1 MMSPTE
7 KSSRL
12 HRNCREADAFSR
24 MTAAVQRAEEI
35 TRASKSNLA
44 LAFVALPRE
53 CRRDMNVFYAF
64 CRIVDDLADEPEP
77 PLEERRAAL
86 QCWREAICHPV
97 PGESAL
103 APAVRELIE
112 KHDLDTDLFREIIA
126 GCEMDLQ
133 GARYE
138 TWDDL
143 RVYCY
148 RVASA
153 VGLISIEI
161 FGYRDPAA
169 RSYAVSLGLAL
180 QITNILRDIAE
191 DYARDGRIYLPRE
204 EMDRFGYTEAELAQH
219 RHTPEFV
226 ALMRF
231 QAERARAFYTEAQAA
246 FPQQDRRSLVA
257 AEIMRGIYSR
267 VLSEMERDDFRVF
280 DRRYAL
286 GKARKLLVIGGAIVR
301 NL

>member
-1 MMSPTE
+1 
-7 KSSRL
+7 
-12 HRNCREADAFSR
+12 
-24 MTAAVQRAEEI
+24 MTAAVPRAEEI

-53 CRRDMNVFYAF
+53 CRQDMNVFYAF

-77 PLEERRAAL
+77 SLEERRFAL
-86 QCWREAICHPV
+86 QRWREAISNPV
-97 PGESAL
+97 PGESTL
-103 APAVRELIE
+103 APAVRELIG
-112 KHDLDTDLFREIIA
+112 KHGLDTSLFLEIIS

-138 TWDDL
+138 TWEDL

-153 VGLISIEI
+153 VGLISVET

-169 RSYAVSLGLAL
+169 RDYAVSLGLAL
-180 QITNILRDIAE
+180 QITNILRDVSE
-191 DYARDGRIYLPRE
+191 DYAKDRRIYLPRE
-204 EMDRFGYTEAELAQH
+204 EMARFGYSEADLAQH

-226 ALMRF
+226 ALMRY
-231 QAERARAFYTEAQAA
+231 QAERAHRFYTEAKAV
-246 FPQQDRRSLVA
+246 FPRKDRRSLVA

-280 DRRYAL
+280 NRRYGL
-286 GKARKLLVIGGAIVR
+286 GKARKLWVIGRTIIRSLAA
-301 NL
+301 